1 MDILIKNVTALLRRG
16 KGDYYTDTVDIAV
29 TDGKIESIGEN
40 ISVDSANTVID
51 GAGKLAMPGL
61 INCHTHVYMTV
72 LRSLADDLPFG
83 EWLFGRVMPNEEK
96 LTSDDAYY
104 SSLYG
109 CLEMLSSG
117 TTAFMEMHMFEGA
130 VARAATDAGMRCV
143 LSRGLTGTMTDG
155 GGKRRLDE
163 ATREMR
169 DYAGSEL
176 ISFAFGPHAVYTTDP
191 EYLKHI
197 GELARKHDILLNVH
211 LSESVSEVNDCIA
224 KYGCTPVEYLEKLG
238 LFENRV
244 IAAHCANVTDNDIK
258 ILADNKVN
266 VALNIRSNMKL
277 GNGIPPVAKLFDA
290 GVNLCLGTDSAASNN
305 SLNLFNEL
313 AAVTL
318 ITKGVERSP
327 VKITAGEALDMAT
340 YNGASALGLG
350 SGELAEGKNADIVLL
365 DLWKPAFIP
374 ANDLVSSLAYSANG
388 SEVDAVIVGGKIVIK
403 DGIHISADMRGVAGR
418 VCAITEK
425 FEESKQ

>member
-29 TDGKIESIGEN
+29 TDGKIESIG
-40 ISVDSANTVID
+40 SGAGGRRANTVID
-51 GAGKLAMPGL
+51 GGGKLAIPGL
-61 INCHTHVYMTV
+61 INCHTHVYMTA

-96 LTSDDAYY
+96 LTPEDAYY

-109 CLEMLSSG
+109 CLEMLASG

-143 LSRGLTGTMTDG
+143 LSRGLSGTMTDG

-197 GELARKHDILLNVH
+197 GELARKNDILLNVH
-211 LSESVSEVNDCIA
+211 LSESVTEVSDCIA

-238 LFENRV
+238 IFENRV

-340 YNGASALGLG
+340 FNGARALGLE

-374 ANDLVSSLAYSANG
+374 ANDLVSSLAYCANG

-403 DGIHISADMRGVAGR
+403 DGRHINADMRGAASR

-425 FEESKQ
+425 FEETK

>member
-1 MDILIKNVTALLRRG
+1 MYILIKDVNALLRKGRG
-16 KGDYYTDTVDIAV
+16 SYAV
-29 TDGKIESIGEN
+29 EKTNILISGGKIESIGEN

-169 DYAGSEL
+169 DYAGNSL
-176 ISFAFGPHAVYTTDP
+176 LSFAFGPHAVYTTDP

-365 DLWKPAFIP
+365 DLCRPAFVP

-418 VCAITEK
+418 VCAITGK

>member
-1 MDILIKNVTALLRRG
+1 MDILIKDVNALLRKGRG
-16 KGDYYTDTVDIAV
+16 SYAV
-29 TDGKIESIGEN
+29 EKTNILISGGKIESIGEN

-96 LTSDDAYY
+96 LTPEDAYY

-109 CLEMLSSG
+109 CLEMLASG
-117 TTAFMEMHMFEGA
+117 TTAFLEMHMFKGA

-163 ATREMR
+163 AMREMR

-176 ISFAFGPHAVYTTDP
+176 ISFAFGPHAIYTTDP

-197 GELARKHDILLNVH
+197 GELARKNDILLNVH
-211 LSESVSEVNDCIA
+211 LSESVTEVSDCIE

-238 LFENRV
+238 IFENRV

-340 YNGASALGLG
+340 YNGASALGLE

-365 DLWKPAFIP
+365 DLCRPAFVP
-374 ANDLVSSLAYSANG
+374 ANDLVSSLVYCANG
-388 SEVDAVIVGGKIVIK
+388 SEVDTVIVGGKTVIK
-403 DGIHISADMRGVAGR
+403 DGRHINADMRGAASR

-425 FEESKQ
+425 FEENK

>member
-425 FEESKQ
+425 FEARKQ